1 MNNCDVTENGLG
13 VWTIGN
19 IFLRFLKI
27 PDDERRR
34 LMWSGW
40 INRSILLRYG
50 HYTFHVKAGTIIWA
64 ASLQGWH
71 VAAGSVCPFQSNNNR
86 RLLRCVHEWHLPPV
100 TECRQRCGSNGWLT
114 GRFGSNRSG
123 FYHAAGFVNVTHDT
137 STGSA
142 PRQSE
147 TRGLSGVVIHDSV
160 HLFNWLNDNV
170 DGTPSL
176 SRNTRLIILL
186 PSIRR

>member
-1 MNNCDVTENGLG
+1 
-13 VWTIGN
+13 
-19 IFLRFLKI
+19 
-27 PDDERRR
+27 
-34 LMWSGW
+34 MWSVW

-71 VAAGSVCPFQSNNNR
+71 VAAGSVCPFQSR
-86 RLLRCVHEWHLPPV
+86 QQAAFTVCPWMTPPPSHS
-100 TECRQRCGSNGWLT
+100 ECRQRCGRNGWLT
-114 GRFGSNRSG
+114 ARFGPNRSG
-123 FYHAAGFVNVTHDT
+123 FYHVAGFVNVTHDT

-160 HLFNWLNDNV
+160 HLFNWVNDNI
-170 DGTPSL
+170 DGTHSL
-176 SRNTRLIILL
+176 SRNARLIILL